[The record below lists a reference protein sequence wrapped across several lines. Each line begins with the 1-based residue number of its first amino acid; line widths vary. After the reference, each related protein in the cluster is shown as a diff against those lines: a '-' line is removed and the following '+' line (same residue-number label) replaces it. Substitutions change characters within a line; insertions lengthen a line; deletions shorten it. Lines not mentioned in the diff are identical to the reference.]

1 MPTTRQKLCELFEIK
16 TRAVKETM
24 RAAWIDPN
32 KLSIDDAE
40 LGRFTRARELLT
52 GPTSVTYEQVRG
64 IVGEEFG
71 IIPGD
76 TSEPHPETE
85 LGETCITLGHQIA
98 NKIADNAVAIAAALL
113 PAAIEKRLLDP
124 ASAIN
129 IQTDRVARNIYES
142 TIDVDVIVR
151 DTLAYH
157 RQEQLI
163 LDAPEVKML
172 AS

>member
-1 MPTTRQKLCELFEIK
+1 MPTTRQELCKSFAIK

-24 RAAWIDPN
+24 RSAWIDPT

-40 LGRFTRARELLT
+40 LERFIRARELLT
-52 GPTSVTYEQVRG
+52 GPTSVTYDQVKT
-64 IVGEEFG
+64 IIGEEFG
-71 IIPGD
+71 IKPGD

-113 PAAIEKRLLDP
+113 PAAIERRLLDP

-129 IQTDRVARNIYES
+129 IQVDRVASNIYNS
-142 TIDVDVIVR
+142 AIDVDVIVR
-151 DTLAYH
+151 DALEYH
-157 RQEQLI
+157 RQELI
-163 LDAPEVKML
+163 LEAPEVKML
-172 AS
+172 TS